1 MFEENSLG
9 SQEGVR
15 RTLAGSNRQVRVE
28 AGSRQGAGR
37 VQTGIG
43 GRGECSGRAGVSSA
57 WVTCDGQRVTGT
69 CAVAGVKPARGV
81 NNKNPQAGADVRS
94 PSRIEGSGG
103 ARQ

>member
-43 GRGECSGRAGVSSA
+43 GRGECSGRAGVYSA
-57 WVTCDGQRVTGT
+57 WVSVTGN
-69 CAVAGVKPARGV
+69 G
-81 NNKNPQAGADVRS
+81 
-94 PSRIEGSGG
+94 
-103 ARQ
+103 

>member
-1 MFEENSLG
+1 MFEENSWG
-9 SQEGVR
+9 SQEGAR
-15 RTLAGSNRQVRVE
+15 RALAGSNRQVRVE

-57 WVTCDGQRVTGT
+57 WVTCDGQGVTGT
-69 CAVAGVKPARGV
+69 VAAAGV
-81 NNKNPQAGADVRS
+81 NNKNPQAGAEVRS

-103 ARQ
+103 DRQ